1 MTTTEIK
8 ELMATNTFW
17 SVEFTK
23 KDGSNRRMIASR
35 DWKFLEEH
43 EEESH
48 YVKPQG
54 EANYDAD
61 SLGYVRVWDMDK
73 YDWRM
78 IPSGERLL
86 KLEPIKDEE

>member
-1 MTTTEIK
+1 MNTTEIK

-23 KDGSNRRMIASR
+23 KDGSIRRMIASR

>member
-1 MTTTEIK
+1 MDTTEIK

-43 EEESH
+43 DEESH
-48 YVKPQG
+48 YVKPKG
-54 EANYDAD
+54 EANYDAEA
-61 SLGYVRVWDMDK
+61 LGYVRVWDMDE